1 MPIEDA
7 LYTRLTAV
15 TALTDL
21 VSTRI
26 FPVKDQASNP
36 TFPYITYQLL
46 GSETVR
52 AMGVD
57 TGDVISEFTF
67 NIWAKTTA
75 SDNGY
80 DLARDV
86 AIEVRGALQAFRGTV
101 AGVEFKDVAV
111 LPEADVGEAEENVY
125 HRVIDFEIAHTR

>member
-15 TALTDL
+15 TDLTDL

-26 FPVKDQASNP
+26 FPVKDQAANP
-36 TFPYITYQLL
+36 TFPFVTYQLL
-46 GSETVR
+46 GSERIR

-67 NIWAKTTA
+67 NVWAKTTG

-86 AIEVRGALQAFRGTV
+86 AIEIRGALQRFRGTV
-101 AGVEFKDVAV
+101 DGVEFKEIFL
-111 LPEADVGEAEENVY
+111 LPESDIGEDKENVY
-125 HRVIDFEIAHTR
+125 HRVIDFEIHHTE